1 MYHSKRFQIFAI
13 NLLKGTYDVN
23 TKYTKLFLTQDDSD
37 HVTMGCHDTKK
48 KK

>member
-1 MYHSKRFQIFAI
+1 MMSI
-13 NLLKGTYDVN
+13 LN
-23 TKYTKLFLTQDDSD
+23 TLFLTQDDSG